1 MTKKEA
7 GSERI
12 KLDEVLKSLFN
23 VSNKVL
29 ITMLNSLFQENYTT
43 ETTEISFTSNEF
55 VDDEFNILR
64 GDLFLKLSNQ
74 EKSNHYHI
82 ELQTLNHDRMVIRML
97 EYGISKAKEIARYES
112 SQEETIFYIPK
123 QLVIFIEQNPH
134 IKEELKLR
142 LIFPDGQEVKYRIPV
157 MKYWEYSKEELLK
170 QKLYPLLP
178 LQVFNLRYQMEK
190 IKKRKSHSEQE
201 LRELIQEAQ
210 QIAENIS
217 HEAARLFECREID
230 GEDLHKIL
238 LANVELFRYLN
249 SRYIKDEKLNEEVFS
264 MAKTLYDP
272 VVEKRGEK
280 RGEKKGEIK
289 GEKRSKL
296 EIARNALVEGIEPH
310 IVVKITGLP
319 METIRELQA
328 EKENKS

>member
-97 EYGISKAKEIARYES
+97 EYGISKAKEIARYERG
-112 SQEETIFYIPK
+112 QEETIFYLPK

-157 MKYWEYSKEELLK
+157 MKYWEYSKEGLLK

-190 IKKRKSHSEQE
+190 IKQRKSHSEEE
-201 LRELIQEAQ
+201 LRELTQEAQ

-217 HEAARLFECREID
+217 HEAAQLFESREID

-249 SRYIKDEKLNEEVFS
+249 NRYIKDEKLNEEVFS

-272 VVEKRGEK
+272 LV
-280 RGEKKGEIK
+280 EKKGEKK